1 MEEFLDLRAPLASWT
16 SCRCSFARIWFS
28 REKCDLLCAALDH
41 FIEGFPTYAGV
52 LKEIKTE
59 FETAL
64 NRVVVFARD
73 NVQLR
78 QQRSA
83 DKAARDEAV
92 EKAYQKV
99 PSQHIA
105 ALPPAATPAYS

>member
-1 MEEFLDLRAPLASWT
+1 M
-16 SCRCSFARIWFS
+16 
-28 REKCDLLCAALDH
+28 
-41 FIEGFPTYAGV
+41 
-52 LKEIKTE
+52 LKEIKSE
-59 FETAL
+59 FEAAL

-83 DKAARDEAV
+83 DKAGRDEAV

-99 PSQHIA
+99 LYLK
-105 ALPPAATPAYS
+105 LPCGRAPYI